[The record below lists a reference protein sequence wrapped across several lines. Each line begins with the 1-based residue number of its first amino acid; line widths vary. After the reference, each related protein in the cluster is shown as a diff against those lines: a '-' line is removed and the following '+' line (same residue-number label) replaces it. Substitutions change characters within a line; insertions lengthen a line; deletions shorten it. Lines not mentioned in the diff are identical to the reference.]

1 MTPAVRVRGAVY
13 RAGGRPIVNG
23 VDLDAE
29 RGEILA
35 IVGPNGA
42 GKSTLCALIAGDLR
56 PDAGVVEICGVDA
69 SRSSPASLARMRSML
84 PQAAP
89 AGFPFTAR
97 EAALMGRHP
106 NVPRW
111 RSPQERDYAAADD
124 ALRRVDMLDMAERLY
139 PTLSGGEQ
147 RRVSFARAL
156 AQDTPVVLLDE
167 PAASLDVGHQEMIM
181 EECRRLADAG
191 KAVLA
196 VLHDL
201 NLAGAHADRVAVM
214 SDGEIVADGATR
226 DALCGELLSAVFD
239 RPLIVI
245 PHPQTGSPV
254 ALPAAPRT
262 EGAAWGGPPIGLPPL
277 RRAASAARA

>member
-1 MTPAVRVRGAVY
+1 
-13 RAGGRPIVNG
+13 
-23 VDLDAE
+23 
-29 RGEILA
+29 
-35 IVGPNGA
+35 
-42 GKSTLCALIAGDLR
+42 
-56 PDAGVVEICGVDA
+56 
-69 SRSSPASLARMRSML
+69 
-84 PQAAP
+84 
-89 AGFPFTAR
+89 
-97 EAALMGRHP
+97 
-106 NVPRW
+106 
-111 RSPQERDYAAADD
+111 
-124 ALRRVDMLDMAERLY
+124 
-139 PTLSGGEQ
+139 
-147 RRVSFARAL
+147 
-156 AQDTPVVLLDE
+156 
-167 PAASLDVGHQEMIM
+167 M

-262 EGAAWGGPPIGLPPL
+262 EGAAWDGPPIGLPPL
-277 RRAASAARA
+277 PRAASAARA